1 MPNAFPAQ
9 SNATRFRFALNN
21 SKVSAGDPPFY
32 DVIDGGG
39 SMNSAGFVG
48 SCSGDKIGEV
58 RFDPIM
64 KRWGFVISQLR
75 FANLTPAGIDPG
87 SSDAALISNFIAT
100 LAVPSNIVLQ

>member
-9 SNATRFRFALNN
+9 SNATRFFFRPVNT
-21 SKVSAGDPPFY
+21 KVSNGDPVWY

-39 SMNSAGFVG
+39 SINSAGAVG
-48 SCSGDKIGEV
+48 SCSGEKIGEL

-64 KRWGFVISQLR
+64 KRWGFVLSQVR

-100 LAVPSNIVLQ
+100 LAVPSN